1 MALTYDERLLTGS
14 QRLRL
19 RENNDANFRHA
30 MNNQAHE
37 RFVERR
43 LGFVG
48 NHGGAVSPFERNA
61 LSGEADRL
69 GFGPR
74 AADQRRLMDHEMDM
88 LKQKGEDEVRVAE
101 QKRFGMA
108 EQGREAAAL
117 NSQSSITN
125 TEREWAG
132 RQSIERQKGADA
144 LALERERQRGGLE
157 IEKERGKSSLLT
169 EQKRQGGALDV
180 ERERGKSAA
189 EINKATLE
197 SQERINKATLD
208 AQQGRKGAMT
218 PEQESA
224 AARDLIKQTSRNG
237 NPTMS
242 YEDALKQIRGNGQQ
256 GGEAWPGYSAEA
268 TAELKRRGYI
278 LVNGKPVKN
287 NG

>member
-74 AADQRRLMDHEMDM
+74 AAEQRRLQEHEMNM
-88 LKQKGEDEVRVAE
+88 LRQKGDDEVRVAE
-101 QKRFGMA
+101 QKRFGMR
-108 EQGREAAAL
+108 EQGQGAAEIKA
-117 NSQSSITN
+117 NSDITN

-132 RQSIERQKGADA
+132 RENIARQQGKDS
-144 LALERERQRGGLE
+144 LLTEQERQRGGLA
-157 IEKERGKSSLLT
+157 IAKQQGKDSLLT
-169 EQKRQGGALDV
+169 EKERQGGALAL
-180 ERERGKSAA
+180 ETKRGENAA

-237 NPTMS
+237 MPTMS
-242 YEDALKQIRGNGQQ
+242 YEDALKQIRGGWQQ

-287 NG
+287 S